1 MNRAVEI
8 VNSLR
13 TGMNTILKSGSG
25 RKINSLRM
33 FNFEK
38 NRVSLRMEFIDHEN
52 VSHPMGLIDVIEYPT
67 GEKNRVSCNC
77 HMTELATGKTEK
89 LVLKLKNQDEQ
100 KIECAKVFDFFSK
113 VLNQPEKGENTQVLE
128 NLGGVTEESVEND
141 ITHEGNLFPPSDGQL
156 PSNPR
161 GAQ

>member
-8 VNSLR
+8 INSLR
-13 TGMNTILKSGSG
+13 TGMDAMLKSGSG
-25 RKINSLRM
+25 QKINSLRM

-38 NRVSLRMEFIDHEN
+38 NRVSLRMELIDHEN
-52 VSHPMGLIDVIEYPT
+52 VSHPMGMIDVIEYPT
-67 GEKNRVSCNC
+67 GDKNRVSCNC

-89 LVLKLKNQDEQ
+89 LVLKLKNLDEQ
-100 KIECAKVFDFFSK
+100 KIECAKVFNFFRK
-113 VLNQPEKGENTQVLE
+113 VLNQTELYDNTQVLE
-128 NLGGVTEESVEND
+128 NLGGVSHIPQE
-141 ITHEGNLFPPSDGQL
+141 HEGKPADHLFPPSDGKL

>member
-8 VNSLR
+8 INSLR
-13 TGMNTILKSGSG
+13 TGMDAMLKSGSG
-25 RKINSLRM
+25 QKINSLRM

-38 NRVSLRMEFIDHEN
+38 NRVSLRMELIDHEN
-52 VSHPMGLIDVIEYPT
+52 VSHPMGMIDVIEYPT
-67 GEKNRVSCNC
+67 GDKNRVSCNC

-100 KIECAKVFDFFSK
+100 KIECAKVFNFFRK
-113 VLNQPEKGENTQVLE
+113 LLNQPEIADNITSIE
-128 NLGGVTEESVEND
+128 NLAVVSEESPEKGGTSED
-141 ITHEGNLFPPSDGQL
+141 HLFPPSDGKL

>member
-8 VNSLR
+8 INSLR
-13 TGMNTILKSGSG
+13 TGMDAMLKSGSG
-25 RKINSLRM
+25 QKINSLRM

-38 NRVSLRMEFIDHEN
+38 NRVSLRMELIDHEN
-52 VSHPMGLIDVIEYPT
+52 ASHPMGMIDVIEYPT
-67 GEKNRVSCNC
+67 GDKNRVSCNC

-89 LVLKLKNQDEQ
+89 LVLKLKNLDEQ
-100 KIECAKVFDFFSK
+100 KIECAKVFNFFRK
-113 VLNQPEKGENTQVLE
+113 VLNQPELDDNTQVLE
-128 NLGGVTEESVEND
+128 NLGGVSHIPQE
-141 ITHEGNLFPPSDGQL
+141 HEGKPADHLFPPSDGKL

>member
-8 VNSLR
+8 INSLR
-13 TGMNTILKSGSG
+13 TGMDAMLKSGSVQ
-25 RKINSLRM
+25 KINSLRM

-38 NRVSLRMEFIDHEN
+38 NRVSLRMELIDHEN
-52 VSHPMGLIDVIEYPT
+52 VSHPMGMIDVIEYPT
-67 GEKNRVSCNC
+67 GDKNRVSCNC

-89 LVLKLKNQDEQ
+89 LVLKLKNLDEQ
-100 KIECAKVFDFFSK
+100 KIECAKVFNFFRK
-113 VLNQPEKGENTQVLE
+113 VLNQPELNDNTQVLE
-128 NLGGVTEESVEND
+128 NLGGVSHIPQE
-141 ITHEGNLFPPSDGQL
+141 HEGKSADHLFPPSDGKL

>member
-8 VNSLR
+8 INSLR
-13 TGMNTILKSGSG
+13 TGMDAMLKSGSVQ
-25 RKINSLRM
+25 KINSLRM

-38 NRVSLRMEFIDHEN
+38 NRVSLRMELIDHEN
-52 VSHPMGLIDVIEYPT
+52 VSHPMGMIDVIEYPT
-67 GEKNRVSCNC
+67 GDKNRVSCNC

-89 LVLKLKNQDEQ
+89 LVLKLKNLDEQ
-100 KIECAKVFDFFSK
+100 KIECAKVFNFFRK
-113 VLNQPEKGENTQVLE
+113 VLNQPELNDNTQVLE
-128 NLGGVTEESVEND
+128 NLGGVSHIPQE
-141 ITHEGNLFPPSDGQL
+141 HEGKPADHLFPPSDGKL

>member
-8 VNSLR
+8 INSLR
-13 TGMNTILKSGSG
+13 TGMDAMLKSGSG
-25 RKINSLRM
+25 QKINSLRM

-38 NRVSLRMEFIDHEN
+38 NRVSLRMELIDHEN
-52 VSHPMGLIDVIEYPT
+52 VSHPMGMIDVIEYPT
-67 GEKNRVSCNC
+67 GDKNRVSCNC

-89 LVLKLKNQDEQ
+89 LVLKLKNLDEQ
-100 KIECAKVFDFFSK
+100 KIECAKVFNFFRK
-113 VLNQPEKGENTQVLE
+113 VLNQPELDDNAQVLE
-128 NLGGVTEESVEND
+128 NLGGVSHIPQE
-141 ITHEGNLFPPSDGQL
+141 HEGKPADHLFPPSDGKL

>member
-8 VNSLR
+8 INSLR
-13 TGMNTILKSGSG
+13 TGMDAMLKSGSG
-25 RKINSLRM
+25 QKINSLRM

-38 NRVSLRMEFIDHEN
+38 NRVSLRMELIDHEN
-52 VSHPMGLIDVIEYPT
+52 VSHPMGMIDVIEYPT
-67 GEKNRVSCNC
+67 GDKNRVSCNC

-89 LVLKLKNQDEQ
+89 LVLKLKNLDEQ
-100 KIECAKVFDFFSK
+100 KIECAKVFNFFRK
-113 VLNQPEKGENTQVLE
+113 VLNQPELDDNTQVVE
-128 NLGGVTEESVEND
+128 NLGGVSHIPQE
-141 ITHEGNLFPPSDGQL
+141 HEGKPADHLFPPSDGKL

>member
-8 VNSLR
+8 INSLR
-13 TGMNTILKSGSG
+13 TGMDAMLKSGSG
-25 RKINSLRM
+25 QKINSLRM

-38 NRVSLRMEFIDHEN
+38 NRVSLRMELIDHEN
-52 VSHPMGLIDVIEYPT
+52 VSHPMGMIDVIEYPT
-67 GEKNRVSCNC
+67 GDKNRVSCNC

-89 LVLKLKNQDEQ
+89 LVLKLKNLDEQ
-100 KIECAKVFDFFSK
+100 KIECAKVFNFFRK
-113 VLNQPEKGENTQVLE
+113 VLNQPELDDNTQVLE
-128 NLGGVTEESVEND
+128 NLGGVSNIPQE
-141 ITHEGNLFPPSDGQL
+141 HEGKPADHLFPPSDGKL

>member
-8 VNSLR
+8 INSLR
-13 TGMNTILKSGSG
+13 TGMDAMLKSGSG
-25 RKINSLRM
+25 QKINSLRM

-38 NRVSLRMEFIDHEN
+38 NRVSLRMELIDHEN
-52 VSHPMGLIDVIEYPT
+52 VSHPMGMIDVIEYPT
-67 GEKNRVSCNC
+67 GDKNRVSCNC

-89 LVLKLKNQDEQ
+89 LVLKLKNLDEQ
-100 KIECAKVFDFFSK
+100 KIECAKVFNFFRK
-113 VLNQPEKGENTQVLE
+113 VLNQPELDDNTQVLE
-128 NLGGVTEESVEND
+128 NLGGVSHIPQE
-141 ITHEGNLFPPSDGQL
+141 HEGKPADHLFPPSDGKL